1 MGLIPI
7 LTLLKAY
14 VEWERISDIYHTFGH
29 MLLRLSSL
37 LANSTLVNEL
47 YVLGIVLPY
56 DFRIFLHVIQLAHTG
71 PLNAQDSED
80 KAL

>member
-1 MGLIPI
+1 MGLRPI
-7 LTLLKAY
+7 STLLMAH
-14 VEWERISDIYHTFGH
+14 VEWERIFDIYHTFGH
-29 MLLRLSSL
+29 MMPRLSSL

-47 YVLGIVLPY
+47 YVPGIVLPY
-56 DFRIFLHVIQLAHTG
+56 DFRIFLHVVQLAHTG

>member
-1 MGLIPI
+1 MGLRPI
-7 LTLLKAY
+7 SMLLMAH
-14 VEWERISDIYHTFGH
+14 VEWGRIFDIYHTFGH
-29 MLLRLSSL
+29 MLPRLSSL
-37 LANSTLVNEL
+37 LANSILVNEL

-56 DFRIFLHVIQLAHTG
+56 DFRIFLHVIQLAHIG

>member
-47 YVLGIVLPY
+47 YVLGIVLPH
-56 DFRIFLHVIQLAHTG
+56 DFRIFLHVIQLAHTWL
-71 PLNAQDSED
+71 LNAQDNED

>member
-1 MGLIPI
+1 
-7 LTLLKAY
+7 
-14 VEWERISDIYHTFGH
+14 
-29 MLLRLSSL
+29 MLPRLSSL
-37 LANSTLVNEL
+37 LANSILVNEL
-47 YVLGIVLPY
+47 YVPGIVLPY

>member
-1 MGLIPI
+1 MGLRPI
-7 LTLLKAY
+7 SMLPMAY
-14 VEWERISDIYHTFGH
+14 VEWERIFDIYHIFGH
-29 MLLRLSSL
+29 MPPRLSSL
-37 LANSTLVNEL
+37 LANSIPVNEL
-47 YVLGIVLPY
+47 YVPGIVLPY